1 LRGYEIG
8 KEVRW
13 VARSSKS
20 DELREQAGW
29 GEQQEG
35 SGEEARG
42 WVKRQDGSKGM

>member
-42 WVKRQDGSKGM
+42 IGLGSNRDGLR